1 MHPSEFLDQAEK
13 ALANNKRAGAVSLLI
28 DAMREQQLMIDRVRG
43 QVKYAIIAA
52 EGSPSTPRQLEDVE
66 RLRPLGE
73 AAVRVALAD
82 LPEMN
87 RVFGGSD

>member
-1 MHPSEFLDQAEK
+1 MHPSELLNAAEK
-13 ALANNKRAGAVSLLI
+13 ALAANKRAGAVSLLI
-28 DAMREQQLMIDRVRG
+28 DAMREQQLMIDRL
-43 QVKYAIIAA
+43 YASMHANPAVAA
-52 EGSPSTPRQLEDVE
+52 RMLEDVE

-73 AAVRVALAD
+73 AAKRVSLAD